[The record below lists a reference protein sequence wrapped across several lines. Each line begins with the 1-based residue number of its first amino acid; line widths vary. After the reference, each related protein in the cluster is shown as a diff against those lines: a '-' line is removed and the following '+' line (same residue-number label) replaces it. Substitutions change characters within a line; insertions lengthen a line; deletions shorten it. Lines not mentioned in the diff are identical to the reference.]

1 MLESRGPGDLQL
13 GEDGRAQH
21 PINCVDW
28 NHATAFC
35 FWAGKRLPTEEEW
48 EYAARGT
55 DGRRYPWGNA
65 DPGGRLCWNKTDGT
79 CAVGSYPSGDSPFG
93 VKDLAGNVWEWTD
106 SGYSKDYGKERTF
119 EDRVQRGGSWLYSS
133 ELIVRSTHRYG
144 YDPSIR
150 SKDVGFRC
158 ARP

>member
-1 MLESRGPGDLQL
+1 M
-13 GEDGRAQH
+13 
-21 PINCVDW
+21 
-28 NHATAFC
+28 
-35 FWAGKRLPTEEEW
+35 
-48 EYAARGT
+48 
-55 DGRRYPWGNA
+55 
-65 DPGGRLCWNKTDGT
+65 
-79 CAVGSYPSGDSPFG
+79 GSYPSGDSPFG